1 MLEKDVQASVGERD
15 GTSFLDFDV
24 ISVHNV
30 HICSTQLWTYY
41 VGN

>member
-1 MLEKDVQASVGERD
+1 MLEKDVQASVD

-30 HICSTQLWTYY
+30 HICSTQLWTY